1 MSRTPA
7 DRQERSTSAS
17 EEVGPGRGGN
27 PVVPGT
33 VAPAPAGARYND
45 GLSTR
50 ASVSAIAMRRTIGTR
65 SERVRELIEEGIAT
79 GEFPPGMRLDET
91 ELAER
96 FDVSRTPLREAL
108 FQLASAGIVEMQPR
122 RGTIVAE
129 VTPHRLVEMFEV
141 MGELEAMCGRL
152 AARRMSPL
160 EHERLMEAHHACQR
174 SCKVMDPDAYYYEN
188 ERFHHLI
195 YEGSHNDFL
204 TEQASALHR
213 RLRPY
218 RRLQLRVRDRLPT
231 SFHEHEGI
239 VDAIIRGD
247 ADLTA
252 QRLREHVVVQG
263 QRFADL
269 IASLA
274 DLQRETTRALAAS
287 EGAGKGVGAKASPL
301 ARSRRP
307 AP

>member
-1 MSRTPA
+1 M
-7 DRQERSTSAS
+7 SAS
-17 EEVGPGRGGN
+17 DQRRPGDGGN
-27 PVVPGT
+27 PAVPGP
-33 VAPAPAGARYND
+33 VALSPAGDRYNEVP
-45 GLSTR
+45 STR
-50 ASVSAIAMRRTIGTR
+50 ASKSAIAMRRTIGTR

-79 GEFPPGMRLDET
+79 GEFAPGMRLDET

-152 AARRMSPL
+152 AARRMSAL
-160 EHERLMEAHHACQR
+160 EHERLMNAHHACER

-287 EGAGKGVGAKASPL
+287 ESAGKGVGAKAPPL

>member
-1 MSRTPA
+1 
-7 DRQERSTSAS
+7 
-17 EEVGPGRGGN
+17 V
-27 PVVPGT
+27 
-33 VAPAPAGARYND
+33 ND
-45 GLSTR
+45 NFHFTGQAAT
-50 ASVSAIAMRRTIGTR
+50 AAMRRTIGTR

-108 FQLASAGIVEMQPR
+108 FQLASAGIVVMQPR

-129 VTPHRLVEMFEV
+129 VTPHRMVEMFEV

-152 AARRMSPL
+152 AARRMSVL
-160 EHERLMEAHHACQR
+160 EHQRLLEAHRACEQ

-239 VDAIIRGD
+239 VEAIIGGD
-247 ADLTA
+247 AELTA

-269 IASLA
+269 IASLE
-274 DLQRETTRALAAS
+274 DLRRETLAQAAS
-287 EGAGKGVGAKASPL
+287 ESAHKSGPAKAL
-301 ARSRRP
+301 RP
-307 AP
+307 AAPVRPRRTAS

>member
-1 MSRTPA
+1 VK
-7 DRQERSTSAS
+7 DHSTDDETIDA
-17 EEVGPGRGGN
+17 
-27 PVVPGT
+27 T
-33 VAPAPAGARYND
+33 
-45 GLSTR
+45 
-50 ASVSAIAMRRTIGTR
+50 MRRNIGTR

-108 FQLASAGIVEMQPR
+108 FQLASAGIVVMQPR
-122 RGTIVAE
+122 RGTVVAE

-152 AARRMSPL
+152 AARRMSAL
-160 EHERLMEAHHACQR
+160 DHQHLLEAHRACER
-174 SCKVMDPDAYYYEN
+174 ASKVMDPDAYYYEN

-195 YEGSHNDFL
+195 YDGSHNEFL
-204 TEQASALHR
+204 REQATALHR

-239 VDAIIRGD
+239 VEAIIAGD

-274 DLQRETTRALAAS
+274 GLHRESAAQAAS
-287 EGAGKGVGAKASPL
+287 DAAQKSGG
-301 ARSRRP
+301 ARSAAGGPARTRRH
-307 AP
+307 AT